1 MGMFRSMQ
9 RFVST
14 TFDQATQVVE
24 SAGQSVSMATT
35 YVDNRAKAQKIT
47 DRQLVLDSI
56 TETLAPIKE
65 KLEADEKYAALY
77 AEVEAEFDA
86 M

>member
-9 RFVST
+9 RFVSS
-14 TFDQATQVVE
+14 TFNVGSDIVE
-24 SAGQSVSMATT
+24 SVGQSASMATT

-56 TETLAPIKE
+56 TETLAPIKQ
-65 KLEADEKYAALY
+65 KLNDDEEYAALY

>member
-14 TFDQATQVVE
+14 TFDQATDIVE

-47 DRQLVLDSI
+47 DRQLVIDSI
-56 TETLAPIKE
+56 TETLTPIHD
-65 KLEADEKYAALY
+65 KLENDEKYEKLY
-77 AEVEAEFDA
+77 RQIEAQFDEA
-86 M
+86 

>member
-9 RFVST
+9 RFVSS
-14 TFDQATQVVE
+14 TFNVGSDIVE
-24 SAGQSVSMATT
+24 SVGQSASMATT

-47 DRQLVLDSI
+47 DKQLVIDSI
-56 TETLAPIKE
+56 TETLAPIKQ
-65 KLEADEKYAALY
+65 KLNDDEDYKKLF